1 MARPSE
7 QRPGQ
12 LARTLKHLL
21 RRMARDNQAMAT
33 VEFALTAGLI
43 ITAMVNAVDV
53 ATYYFHRMEVQ
64 NATQMG
70 AQAAWQACDTSKLPA
85 TTNCPGL
92 SAAVTAGIQASSL
105 GTAVTLQS
113 GYPAEGYYCLNASN
127 ALQYMSS
134 VSSKP
139 ANCSAAGN
147 AAAQPVDYIR
157 VQTSYVHTPIF
168 GSASVTALL
177 PSPITA
183 MSLMRLE

>member
-1 MARPSE
+1 MARPLK
-7 QRPGQ
+7 RPGR
-12 LARTLKHLL
+12 LARASRRLL
-21 RRMARDNQAMAT
+21 VRLAGDNSAMAT

-43 ITAMVNAVDV
+43 ITAMANAVDV

-70 AQAAWQACDTSKLPA
+70 AQAAWQTCDTTKLPA

-113 GYPAEGYYCLNASN
+113 GSPAEGYYCLNATN
-127 ALQYMSS
+127 ALQYMSA
-134 VSSKP
+134 VTSKP
-139 ANCSAAGN
+139 ADCSAAGN
-147 AAAQPVDYIR
+147 AAGKPVDYIK

-168 GSASVTALL
+168 GSASVTTLL